1 MGNTDDSAARSWRL
15 QVVVTQQKTRQ
26 ELHTVKI
33 LSLQPL
39 LSSQSSF
46 ISFYLYCSS
55 SISGGSSCWIA
66 SGNDSNT
73 NSSNNNRIR
82 FISMRTALKTFSRYL
97 IWLIIRLFIFFL
109 STIAGKFI
117 RWSSTRLSFM
127 NVITVNYVNLDLTNR
142 FAYTCKNKNRFQFSW
157 RFKEHQRELG
167 LFWARQTN

>member
-1 MGNTDDSAARSWRL
+1 M
-15 QVVVTQQKTRQ
+15 VTQQKTRQ

-82 FISMRTALKTFSRYL
+82 FISMRTAFKDLFKIFNLTDRRIIHLFL
-97 IWLIIRLFIFFL
+97 INQV
-109 STIAGKFI
+109 
-117 RWSSTRLSFM
+117 SFM

-142 FAYTCKNKNRFQFSW
+142 FAYTCKNKDRFQFS
-157 RFKEHQRELG
+157 
-167 LFWARQTN
+167 